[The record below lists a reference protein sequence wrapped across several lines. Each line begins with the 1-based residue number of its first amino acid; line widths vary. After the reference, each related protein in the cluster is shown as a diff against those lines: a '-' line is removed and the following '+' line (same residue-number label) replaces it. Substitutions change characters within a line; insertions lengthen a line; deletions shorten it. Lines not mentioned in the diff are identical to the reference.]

1 MKVDFSANFHP
12 KHELFFGEGSLPT
25 QKLENEKIKSQTS
38 ISWGIKLNKREGGV
52 FSQTKQVSKF
62 SFF

>member
-12 KHELFFGEGSLPT
+12 KHELCLVKGLFTP

-38 ISWGIKLNKREGGV
+38 ISWGIKLKKREGGV